1 MVGNALSLKTGRTIA
16 PTAPLYPE
24 MSQLLNIA
32 NQYYNEGKS
41 LLASGKSRE
50 AKKSFESAK
59 QKLREVQTV
68 YPLNQEASL
77 LTLRIDKLI
86 DEKAFTEYFTRKVEN
101 AKSEYLDKSKQQ
113 TVYAELLDLYEI
125 NPSYPGLKDFIYN
138 VEIALGIRVK
148 PPDTSALRRS
158 TQLTAEAAKVYEA
171 DSRNEISLNSALQL
185 INQALE
191 ANPDN
196 TEAQIL
202 KDRISTSLGGTG
214 TAVLPANAEKLY
226 QQAVQ
231 ELQKGNTIQAY
242 AIVSGLMENKTYS
255 KSSKIIDLMKK
266 VESLL

>member
-1 MVGNALSLKTGRTIA
+1 M
-16 PTAPLYPE
+16 
-24 MSQLLNIA
+24 
-32 NQYYNEGKS
+32 
-41 LLASGKSRE
+41 
-50 AKKSFESAK
+50 
-59 QKLREVQTV
+59 
-68 YPLNQEASL
+68 
-77 LTLRIDKLI
+77 
-86 DEKAFTEYFTRKVEN
+86 
-101 AKSEYLDKSKQQ
+101 
-113 TVYAELLDLYEI
+113 
-125 NPSYPGLKDFIYN
+125 
-138 VEIALGIRVK
+138 
-148 PPDTSALRRS
+148 
-158 TQLTAEAAKVYEA
+158 
-171 DSRNEISLNSALQL
+171 QL

>member
-1 MVGNALSLKTGRTIA
+1 
-16 PTAPLYPE
+16 
-24 MSQLLNIA
+24 MSK
-32 NQYYNEGKS
+32 GKK
-41 LLASGKSRE
+41 AE
-50 AKKSFESAK
+50 AEHSFESAK
-59 QKLREVQTV
+59 EKLREVQTV

-86 DEKAFTEYFTRKVEN
+86 DEKVFTEYFTRKVET
-101 AKSEYLDKSKQQ
+101 AKSDYLDKSKQQ
-113 TVYAELLDLYEI
+113 TVYTELLDLYEI

-148 PPDTSALRRS
+148 PPDTSALRKS
-158 TQLTAEAAKVYEA
+158 TQLASEAQKVYDA
-171 DSRNEISLNSALQL
+171 DSRNEISLNRALQL
-185 INQALE
+185 VNQALE

-214 TAVLPANAEKLY
+214 TAVLPASAEKLY

-231 ELQKGNTIQAY
+231 ELQRGNTIQAY
-242 AIVSGLMENKTYS
+242 AIVSSLMENKTY
-255 KSSKIIDLMKK
+255 KKASKIIDLMKK